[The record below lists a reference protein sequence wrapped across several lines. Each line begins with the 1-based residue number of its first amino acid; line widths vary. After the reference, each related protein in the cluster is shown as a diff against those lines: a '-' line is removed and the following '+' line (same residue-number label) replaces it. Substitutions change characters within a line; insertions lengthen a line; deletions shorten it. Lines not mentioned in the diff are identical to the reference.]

1 MINMIRA
8 GAIVA
13 LASAGLFAVFPA
25 SAAYVLQTATAV
37 PGGSGDYPIYTDA
50 TIGTGDGT
58 DGGSNFIGAT
68 FGVTGSP
75 VSALQ
80 VGANVDGY
88 GSGQVFAEVVSVAS
102 LSSVPTVTGGSLIAW
117 LQSNNLGE
125 ASLSA
130 PAAAGDASTVI
141 NFSTALSSGNYALI
155 LGSGLYGT
163 IGGVNLTSGNSTI
176 GTPNIFTSLGGD
188 SFQSYGYDTGIRIF
202 AAPVPLPAALPL
214 MASGL
219 FAGAGFLRRRRA
231 PRAH

>member
-8 GAIVA
+8 GALVA
-13 LASAGLFAVFPA
+13 LAFAALLAGAPA
-25 SAAYVLQTATAV
+25 SADYVLQTATAV

-50 TIGTGDGT
+50 SIGNGDGT

-68 FGVTGSP
+68 FSLTGSP

-80 VGANVDGY
+80 VGANVDAY
-88 GSGQVFAEVVSVAS
+88 GTGQVFAEVVSVAS
-102 LSSVPTVTGGSLIAW
+102 LSSLPNVTGGNLIAW

-141 NFSTALSSGNYALI
+141 NFSTALTSGSYALI
-155 LGSGLYGT
+155 FGSGLYGT
-163 IGGVNLTSGNSTI
+163 TGEINLTSGNSTI
-176 GTPNIFTSLGGD
+176 GSPNIFNSLGGD

-202 AAPVPLPAALPL
+202 ASPVPLPAALPL

-219 FAGAGFLRRRRA
+219 LAGVGFLRRRRA
-231 PRAH
+231 ARAT

>member
-8 GAIVA
+8 GAIAA
-13 LASAGLFAVFPA
+13 LASTVLLVAAPA
-25 SAAYVLQTATAV
+25 SADYVLRTATAV

-50 TIGTGDGT
+50 AIGNGDGT
-58 DGGSNFIGAT
+58 DGGSTFIGAT
-68 FGVTGSP
+68 FSLTGSP

-80 VGANVDGY
+80 VGANVDAY

-102 LSSVPTVTGGSLIAW
+102 LSSLPNVTGSNLIAW

-141 NFSTALSSGNYALI
+141 NFSTALASGNYALI
-155 LGSGLYGT
+155 FGSGLYGT
-163 IGGVNLTSGNSTI
+163 TGEINLTSGNSTI
-176 GTPNIFTSLGGD
+176 GTPNIFTSLEGD
-188 SFQSYGYDTGIRIF
+188 SFQSYGSDTGIRIF

-219 FAGAGFLRRRRA
+219 FAGMGFLRRRRA
-231 PRAH
+231 VRAI